1 MNGLVSDSQI
11 VLTSLHQLSK
21 NQFRSKVGVRG
32 DDCYDILCV
41 AMETK
46 FQYISFERSKQVAI
60 LDITV
65 IDNSLIDSGNTRI
78 FCNCE
83 LKLALVHFYLPLANF
98 TVIDSNHV
106 EKSVYHL

>member
-11 VLTSLHQLSK
+11 VLTSLHQLSENLIENK
-21 NQFRSKVGVRG
+21 VNIRS

-46 FQYISFERSKQVAI
+46 FQYISFERGKQVAI

-65 IDNSLIDSGNTRI
+65 IDNSLVDSGNTRI
-78 FCNCE
+78 FCNC
-83 LKLALVHFYLPLANF
+83 ALNVILFYFCWLLL
-98 TVIDSNHV
+98 TLTIIDSNDV
-106 EKSVYHL
+106 KQSLYHL